1 MRGGFEVTIAVNRN
15 DGTGD
20 SVDSIYCTKPTLMSR
35 QNGNSTTGANA
46 LTDPGSPNGPIS
58 KTFGNINLG
67 SIRPQAADECFCGNS
82 AYDKHSSKL
91 PESEC
96 QKDCK
101 YGLGKCGGGYRNSV
115 YLTGYKPSSEYIGC
129 FKDSSPRALE
139 VHLGNGF
146 TLDGCIEDCFN
157 KGFKYAG
164 LQFKSECRCGH
175 SGYDKYG
182 GVRPESECSMD
193 CTTGSGI
200 CGGPGRNS
208 VYATGFEPIAEYKGC
223 YKDQS
228 DRALS
233 HKVGHNYSFDEC
245 KTTCQDKGYYYFA
258 LQSGKYCFCGA
269 FNDDFDKYGKVN
281 DSECDGKECKGG
293 GNEGCGGGWR
303 NALWKTGL
311 K

>member
-1 MRGGFEVTIAVNRN
+1 MQIIASAGMPATIC
-15 DGTGD
+15 
-20 SVDSIYCTKPTLMSR
+20 I
-35 QNGNSTTGANA
+35 
-46 LTDPGSPNGPIS
+46 
-58 KTFGNINLG
+58 
-67 SIRPQAADECFCGNS
+67 AASCR
-82 AYDKHSSKL
+82 KRMPKRL
-91 PESEC
+91 
-96 QKDCK
+96 QIW
-101 YGLGKCGGGYRNSV
+101 LGKCGGGYRNSV

-175 SGYDKYG
+175 TGYDKYG

-233 HKVGHNYSFDEC
+233 HKVGPNQSLDEC
-245 KTTCQDKGYYYFA
+245 KTKCQDKGYYYFA
-258 LQSGKYCFCGA
+258 LQSGNYCFCGA
-269 FNDDFDKYGKVN
+269 FDDDFDKYGKVN
-281 DSECDGKECKGG
+281 DSEWRKGAKAAATQVVVVVG
-293 GNEGCGGGWR
+293 EMRFGRQG
-303 NALWKTGL
+303 
-311 K
+311 